1 MAWRLNLDLHAA
13 SRFIT
18 FVSANLILRHSCLLQ
33 FVRRQA
39 LVAINAVNSGPL
51 WYPIFYIMNSENR
64 PYRDAAEAAL
74 RKQINL
80 SQKQR
85 KMGFSALLVVIPNVY
100 QNRDCETA
108 NWQSTAFPKT
118 SSTCCYQTAFCA
130 NRRKGMR

>member
-74 RKQINL
+74 RKQINPFA
-80 SQKQR
+80 KAEENGIQR
-85 KMGFSALLVVIPNVY
+85 APCCDPECVSNKSRLRNGKLAEYGIPENFIDVLLPNRILRE
-100 QNRDCETA
+100 QA
-108 NWQSTAFPKT
+108 
-118 SSTCCYQTAFCA
+118 
-130 NRRKGMR
+130 KG

>member
-13 SRFIT
+13 SRLIT

-64 PYRDAAEAAL
+64 PIAMLQRQRCGNRSIAF
-74 RKQINL
+74 RK
-80 SQKQR
+80 SRGKWD
-85 KMGFSALLVVIPNVY
+85 SARSLL
-100 QNRDCETA
+100 
-108 NWQSTAFPKT
+108 
-118 SSTCCYQTAFCA
+118 
-130 NRRKGMR
+130 